1 MKHKVESQ
9 YKNPDRYIAILKK
22 QVDEAW
28 RRARD
33 DGAALDRERGECVVS
48 WASDII
54 HKQTAASSILGV
66 LRVHDSIHIVGSVT
80 KVNETLEDDGTST
93 SKISY
98 RLNETRKVSQ

>member
-28 RRARD
+28 QRARD
-33 DGAALDRERGECVVS
+33 ERGERIVS
-48 WASDII
+48 WASGII
-54 HKQTAASSILGV
+54 HKQAADCSILSI
-66 LRVHDSIHIVGSVT
+66 LRVHDSIRIVGSVT
-80 KVNETLEDDGTST
+80 EVNETLEDDGTST
-93 SKISY
+93 SEISY